1 MRRTA
6 ATDQPDQ
13 RELRDRP
20 DDDDEQVAP
29 DAQRADPVGGQG
41 DDQEQH
47 EPRRGGGQVAGHAD
61 ILAYR
66 RHPAAWAGTGAGQ
79 DADMDLGLTDRVYLV
94 TGASR
99 GLGLATAQALVD
111 DGARVVLCARD
122 EASLQAAA
130 DRPRRRRPGD
140 RRPRRPVRRRPR
152 RSSRGSRGRAGSAGW
167 TVPWSAWAARRRAR
181 RCSLDD
187 DAWRASFESVFLGAL
202 RIARAVATSVV
213 DGQDSSIAFVLST
226 SVKAPIEGLAASNG
240 LRPGLGML
248 AKTMADELG
257 PRGIRVNGLMPGRIE
272 TDRIRELDG
281 DGAKGRKARESWEAG
296 SRCAATA
303 RPRSSAGW
311 PRSCCRRPRRSSPAR
326 WCRSTAG

>member
-1 MRRTA
+1 MG
-6 ATDQPDQ
+6 
-13 RELRDRP
+13 RD
-20 DDDDEQVAP
+20 
-29 DAQRADPVGGQG
+29 
-41 DDQEQH
+41 
-47 EPRRGGGQVAGHAD
+47 
-61 ILAYR
+61 
-66 RHPAAWAGTGAGQ
+66 GAGQ

-99 GLGLATAQALVD
+99 GLGLATARALVD

-130 DRPRRRRPGD
+130 AGLDAGDRVIAVPGD
-140 RRPRRPVRRRPR
+140 LSDAGLGARLAGAAV
-152 RSSRGSRGRAGSAGW
+152 GRFGRMDGALVSVGGPAAGETLA
-167 TVPWSAWAARRRAR
+167 
-181 RCSLDD
+181 LDD

-281 DGAKGRKARESWEAG
+281 DGAKGRKARESWEARIPLRRYG
-296 SRCAATA
+296 TPEEFGRVAAFVL
-303 RPRSSAGW
+303 
-311 PRSCCRRPRRSSPAR
+311 SPAASFLTGAMVPVDGGMMR
-326 WCRSTAG
+326 AI